1 MIMVIFGAGA
11 SYDSVPSTRPEAF
24 PSHPNRPPLAAH
36 LFDERFTVVVKEFP
50 QCIPIIP
57 ELRAVSTTGDTIE
70 HRLEKFQE
78 EGKTDAE
85 RLRQLAAIRYYIRD
99 LISMCDMDW
108 DRVAGGLTNQAV
120 LLDQLRRVRACFEP
134 ESILLVTFNYDRMIE
149 RALAAHHNMPI
160 SQLQHYIESDT
171 FKLFKLHGSVEWVH
185 RVTSRVVCPT
195 PHSAKAMAHELIKN
209 APNLELA
216 DQFIMVKGFS
226 IEQAGDIP
234 LFPAIALPVETKT
247 AFECPAD
254 HLDCFREHLGKI
266 TKVVT
271 IGWAAQEQHFLKELK
286 EGLTEKVSIFAVASG
301 EQDAKKVIER
311 IKDAGI
317 GIRDDEAAQGGFT
330 QCTVNREFER
340 FCLTERSPRRP
351 VQRHG

>member
-1 MIMVIFGAGA
+1 MIMIIFGAGA
-11 SYDSVPSTRPEAF
+11 SYDSVASARPETF
-24 PSHPNRPPLAAH
+24 PSHPDRPPLAAH
-36 LFDERFTVVVKEFP
+36 LFDERFTVFVKEFP

-57 ELRAVSTTGDTIE
+57 ELRAVSTTGDTTE
-70 HRLEKFQE
+70 HRLEKLQE

-85 RLRQLAAIRYYIRD
+85 RLRQLAAIRCYIRG
-99 LISMCDMDW
+99 LISMCDIDW
-108 DRVAGGLTNQAV
+108 DRVAGGITNHAP

-134 ESILLVTFNYDRMIE
+134 EAILLVTFNYDRMIE
-149 RALAAHHNMPI
+149 RTLAAHHNMPI
-160 SQLQHYIESDT
+160 SQFQHYIESDT
-171 FKLFKLHGSVEWVH
+171 FKLFKLHGSVDWAH
-185 RVTSRVVCPT
+185 RVTSRVDCPT

-209 APNLELA
+209 APNLEFA
-216 DQFIMVKGFS
+216 DQFIMVKDFS

-271 IGWAAQEQHFLKELK
+271 IGWAGQEQHFLKLLK
-286 EGLTEKVSIFAVASG
+286 ERLTEEISIYAVAG
-301 EQDAKKVIER
+301 NKQEAEGVLQR

-317 GIRDDEAAQGGFT
+317 CVKDEKAAPGGFT
-330 QCTVNREFER
+330 ECTANREFDKFLR
-340 FCLTERSPRRP
+340 MANDRTATC
-351 VQRHG
+351 